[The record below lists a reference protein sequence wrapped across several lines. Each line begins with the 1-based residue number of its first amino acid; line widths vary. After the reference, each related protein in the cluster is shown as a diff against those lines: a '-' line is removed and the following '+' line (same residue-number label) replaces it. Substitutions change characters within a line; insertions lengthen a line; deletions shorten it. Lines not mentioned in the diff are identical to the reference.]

1 MWYSSSCNKNN
12 NKKEL
17 NFCSYVWSAIHTI
30 KTALEVV
37 SLFSLLK
44 WYDER
49 VISIKFWTSNW
60 HLLDIGGNLSTEA
73 KSTMHYGLSQSHKVL
88 SVSLEAVSQYQTSYY
103 NLHTHNF
110 GTRTISQ
117 PWRKQWWKKK
127 GNYLLVTL
135 CLAYSNV
142 IFFQARKMHADTKL
156 GQTTVTPHTQ
166 PVILP
171 SPILKARFG
180 KFVFYKEKKPEVR
193 SELDGCWAGDKHQA
207 TAPSG
212 TVKCVTW
219 QLSSSNGPQRHCLLF
234 SVIFPDHLG

>member
-117 PWRKQWWKKK
+117 PWRKQWWKIWII
-127 GNYLLVTL
+127 Y
-135 CLAYSNV
+135 
-142 IFFQARKMHADTKL
+142 
-156 GQTTVTPHTQ
+156 
-166 PVILP
+166 
-171 SPILKARFG
+171 
-180 KFVFYKEKKPEVR
+180 
-193 SELDGCWAGDKHQA
+193 
-207 TAPSG
+207 
-212 TVKCVTW
+212 
-219 QLSSSNGPQRHCLLF
+219 
-234 SVIFPDHLG
+234 